1 MRMANRCSQC
11 SSYMWCD
18 KPGCIGAKAMT
29 PEERRRAGL
38 PPLAQATPVTNSP
51 AKPITNS
58 ITNAPK
64 PKRITNAITNS
75 VDPVTR
81 SLAWRTSN
89 PERYRT
95 YMREYMRTYRAGK
108 KKPAA
113 T

>member
-1 MRMANRCSQC
+1 
-11 SSYMWCD
+11 
-18 KPGCIGAKAMT
+18 MT
-29 PEERRRAGL
+29 PQERKRAGL
-38 PPLAQATPVTNSP
+38 PPLAQAVPVTNSP

-58 ITNAPK
+58 ITNAP
-64 PKRITNAITNS
+64 ITNSITNS
-75 VDPVTR
+75 VDPVAR

-95 YMREYMRTYRAGK
+95 YMRDYMRRYRERK